1 VYVVDILKKSAE
13 LAARAAAVYRGL
25 ATRFQDDPDRVQL
38 WRELALEEETH
49 AEVLRREQRN
59 FETAGESG
67 NFLPDFVARLEKS
80 ERDLIR
86 LEEAAVGA
94 NQLDKVLAVAVA
106 VEQRDL
112 EELYDDLVLQGEPAF
127 RILAERVEAA
137 LSVEAGPPANAG
149 LPRLFK
155 RAPRN

>member
-1 VYVVDILKKSAE
+1 MYVVDILKKSTD

-25 ATRFQDDPDRVQL
+25 AVRFTGDSERVQL

-59 FETAGESG
+59 FEAAGEAG
-67 NFLPDFVARLEKS
+67 NFLPDFAPRLAKS
-80 ERDLIR
+80 ERDLVQ
-86 LEEAAVGA
+86 LERVATGVQ
-94 NQLDKVLAVAVA
+94 QLDKVLAVAVA
-106 VEQRDL
+106 VEQRNL

-137 LSVEAGPPANAG
+137 LSAEPGPPANAG

-155 RAPRN
+155 RSPRP